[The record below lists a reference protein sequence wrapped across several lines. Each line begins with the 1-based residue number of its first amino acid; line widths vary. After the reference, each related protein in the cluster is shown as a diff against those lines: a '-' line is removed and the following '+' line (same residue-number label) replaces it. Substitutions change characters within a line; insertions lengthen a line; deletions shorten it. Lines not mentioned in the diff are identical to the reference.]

1 MRFKALRAVRN
12 FVLESATRCKETPC
26 MKASARLYTER
37 SEVSYTKLN
46 YTKSLYTKRSEVKY
60 TKFLTRS
67 EAELNT

>member
-37 SEVSYTKLN
+37 SEVSYTK
-46 YTKSLYTKRSEVKY
+46 
-60 TKFLTRS
+60 FQTRS
-67 EAELNT
+67 EAKLNTRSFYDSYFLCSERER